1 MARKNKGR
9 VGKPDY
15 LGVRIY
21 VADPRTDRIT
31 RIKNAVNFRDSL
43 DLGVRDTNDRVME
56 AGCKALEAELNLV

>member
-1 MARKNKGR
+1 MARKNKGGVR
-9 VGKPDY
+9 KPDY